1 MTADHSSSLTV
12 SSQKLIQETVQ
23 YATKKFKDKR
33 LETFIP
39 VFYGNL
45 PYEDLANYTPEDLAH
60 MAHNM
65 VQAAQNSKLPVIN
78 IYNPTKELH
87 GWDSPHTVLEIVSNQ
102 LPFLVDSVCAAL
114 QNQKH
119 TIYLLIRS
127 SFESKST
134 LYIELYDQLETVDM
148 ERLKENLTFIL
159 KDVAA
164 AVADWHPMK
173 EKITEAIQDIIR
185 DKAHFKTDEKE
196 EIECFLKWLSEGSF
210 TFLGYREYDFN
221 PGSDRVTISDK
232 LGILKTFKNSFFGA
246 TSETEEELLAYKMKR
261 EHQFLSFTKTMVKS
275 TVHRDAPLDV
285 IRLAKLDEKDNLI
298 GERQFFGLFTSDV
311 YNKSIRNIP
320 LLRRKVDLI
329 LEKAGIQMDSYEGR
343 AFVHILESF
352 PREELFQTDV
362 TLLAEMGNAILHLKE
377 RQKLAL
383 FVRSDPLGHFVS
395 CLVYVPRDR
404 YSALLRIEM
413 GDVLAQ
419 CLKGKVVSFQTQ
431 MGADLPMAR
440 VLYTIATEPR
450 LEDTILCDV
459 KSTEKTLAH
468 LSLSWEDRLKETLI
482 EQMGQRQ
489 ARLVAKVFEGAF
501 SAAYQED
508 FTPVQAARDIGY
520 VEEALKE
527 GALKIQVGQSEEDGK
542 FLLNL
547 KLFHPKKPMVLSD
560 IFPILENLGLKV
572 LTETPYEIQ
581 GASQDVPVWL
591 HHFIAY
597 PVRDLAGSLGK
608 IQPHLINCLGET
620 WVGHVENDALNQLVL
635 VAKLTTREVT
645 VLRAYSK
652 YMHQIRWNYS
662 PSAIANCLAYYPVVT
677 KLLIDLFVAQFDPEN
692 TLKSLEKEI
701 LISLEAQFDRVI
713 NSNDEG
719 ILRGFLNLIQS
730 TLRTNYFQNKL
741 YVSFKF
747 QSDFLRDLEDTKPL
761 YEVFVY
767 APWMEGIHLRGDRVA
782 RGGIRWSDR
791 REDYRREVLELM
803 KAQNIKNVVIV
814 PRGAKGGFIVKKS
827 TSAASYQ
834 DHLQEGIRCYKTLIS
849 GLLDITDNLVKGKV
863 VPPLNV
869 KRRDGDD
876 HYLVVAA
883 DKGTATFSDIA
894 NGLSQEY
901 NFWMGD
907 AFASG
912 GSQGYDHK
920 KMGITSRGA
929 WESVKRHFRELE
941 QDIETQ
947 AFTVTGVGDMAG
959 DVFGNGMLLSEQIKL
974 VAAFNHAHIF
984 LDPTPDPAKS
994 YEERKR
1000 LFHLPRSTWADY
1012 NPKVL
1017 SKGGMIFER
1026 AAKTITLTSEIQRL
1040 LDIKQETIT
1049 PNELIQIILK
1059 NPVDLLWLGGIGT
1072 FIKGQ
1077 EETNAEVGDRANDA
1091 LRINGADLGCKV
1103 VGEGANLGFTQLGR
1117 LEYAAKGG
1125 KLNRDTIDNSA
1136 GVDCSDHE
1144 VNIKILFQG
1153 VNVSFEE
1160 RNKILEKMTDEVAA
1174 LVLRDNYLQTQA
1186 ISMIE
1191 AQGYEALPAQ
1201 ERLMT
1206 VLEKEGFLSRQALL
1220 LPSSDAMERRHEEK
1234 QGLMRP
1240 EISLLLACTKL
1251 FVFKHIMASKLLDS
1265 STLKETLFSYFPKA
1279 LQEKFPE
1286 AIEKHPLR
1294 REIIAT
1300 MEANNLVNRM
1310 GLTFVTDL
1318 MKKNKVTAM
1327 EVIEAYTKV
1336 RVEAGFDKK
1345 WLGIE
1350 ALDGKVSPKLQDE
1363 KMLEIVKEVIRIF
1376 DESRRPAAN

>member
-1 MTADHSSSLTV
+1 MTADHLSSLTV
-12 SSQKLIQETVQ
+12 STKNLIQETVR
-23 YATKKFKDKR
+23 YATKKFKDKT
-33 LETFIP
+33 LQEFIP
-39 VFYGNL
+39 IFYGKL
-45 PYEDLANYTPEDLAH
+45 PYEDLAEYMPEDLAH
-60 MAHNM
+60 IAYNM
-65 VQAAQNSKLPVIN
+65 VRTAQTAPLPVIN
-78 IYNPTKELH
+78 IYNPTKESH
-87 GWDSPHTVLEIVSNQ
+87 GWDSPHTILGIVFDQ

-127 SFESKST
+127 SFENKSL
-134 LYIELYDQLETVDM
+134 LYIELYDQLETADM
-148 ERLKENLTFIL
+148 EGLRENLISIL
-159 KDVAA
+159 KDVAV
-164 AVADWHPMK
+164 AVSDWHPMK
-173 EKITEAIQDIIR
+173 EKIAESIQDITR
-185 DKAHFKTDEKE
+185 DKTHFKKDEQA

-210 TFLGYREYDFN
+210 TFLGYREYLFKPD
-221 PGSDRVTISDK
+221 SDKIKISDQ
-232 LGILKTFKNSFFGA
+232 LGILKTFKQSFFGP
-246 TSETEEELLAYKMKR
+246 TSQTEEEVLAYKMKR
-261 EHQFLSFTKTMVKS
+261 ENQFLSFTKTMVKS
-275 TVHRDAPLDV
+275 TVHRDAPLDI
-285 IRLAKLDEKDNLI
+285 IRLVKLDEKGQAI

-311 YNKSIRNIP
+311 YNKSLRNIP
-320 LLRRKVDLI
+320 LLRRKVDLA
-329 LEKAGIQMDSYEGR
+329 LEKTGVQMDSYEGR

-377 RQKLAL
+377 RQRLVL

-395 CLVYVPRDR
+395 CLVYVPKDR
-404 YSALLRIEM
+404 YSALLRIGM
-413 GDVLAQ
+413 GDVLAR

-459 KSTEKTLAH
+459 KSTEKALSY
-468 LSLSWEDRLKETLI
+468 LSLSWEDRLKETFI
-482 EQMGQRQ
+482 ERMGQRQ
-489 ARLVAKVFEGAF
+489 ARLVTKTFEGAF
-501 SAAYQED
+501 SAAYQEN
-508 FTPVQAARDIGY
+508 FTPAQAAHDIKY

-527 GALKIQVGQSEEDGK
+527 GTLKIQAVQSEEEGRL
-542 FLLNL
+542 LLNL
-547 KLFHPKKPMVLSD
+547 KLFHPKKPMILSD
-560 IFPILENLGLKV
+560 IFPILENIGFKV

-581 GASQDVPVWL
+581 GVSQEMPVWL
-591 HHFIAY
+591 HHFTAY
-597 PVRDLAGSLGK
+597 PLRALDAPLAE
-608 IQPHLINCLGET
+608 IQPHLIHCLSET
-620 WVGHVENDALNQLVL
+620 WEGRVENDALNQLVL
-635 VAKLTTREVT
+635 VANLATREVV

-652 YMHQIRWNYS
+652 YMHQLRWNYS
-662 PSAIANCLAYYPVVT
+662 SSAIASCLSYYPVVT
-677 KLLIDLFVAQFDPEN
+677 KLLIDLFVAQFDPE
-692 TLKSLEKEI
+692 KGERSLEKRILAALEI
-701 LISLEAQFDRVI
+701 QFDQVI
-713 NSNDEG
+713 NANDEA

-730 TLRTNYFQNKL
+730 TLRTNYFQNKP
-741 YVSFKF
+741 YISFKF
-747 QSDFLRDLEDTKPL
+747 QSDLLRDLEDTKPL

-791 REDYRREVLELM
+791 REDYRKEVLELM

-814 PRGAKGGFIVKKS
+814 PRGAKGGFIVKKF
-827 TSAASYQ
+827 TPDVSYQ
-834 DHLQEGIRCYKTLIS
+834 DNLQEGIRCYKTLIS

-894 NGLSQEY
+894 NELSQEY

-941 QDIETQ
+941 QDIENHP
-947 AFTVTGVGDMAG
+947 FTVTGVGDMAG
-959 DVFGNGMLLSEQIKL
+959 DVFGNGMLFSKQIKL

-984 LDPTPDPAKS
+984 LDPKPDPSKS

-1000 LFHLPRSTWADY
+1000 LFDLPRSTWGDY
-1012 NPKVL
+1012 DPKVL
-1017 SKGGMIFER
+1017 SKGGMVFER
-1026 AAKTITLTSEIQRL
+1026 AAKTVTLTPEIQKL
-1040 LDIKQETIT
+1040 LNLTQKTLT
-1049 PNELIQIILK
+1049 PNELIQLILRH
-1059 NPVDLLWLGGIGT
+1059 PVDLLWLGGIGT
-1072 FIKGQ
+1072 FVKGQ

-1091 LRINGADLGCKV
+1091 LRINGRELGCKV

-1153 VNVSFEE
+1153 VDISFGE
-1160 RNKILEKMTDEVAA
+1160 RNKILEQMTDEVAA

-1191 AQGYEALPAQ
+1191 VQGYEALPAQ
-1201 ERLMT
+1201 AHLMMI
-1206 VLEKEGFLSRQALL
+1206 LEKEGFLNRQALL
-1220 LPSSDAMERRHEEK
+1220 LSSSDAMERRHEEK
-1234 QGLMRP
+1234 QGLIRP
-1240 EISLLLACTKL
+1240 EISLLLACVKL

-1265 STLKETLFSYFPKA
+1265 PILKETLFSYFPKA

-1286 AIEKHPLR
+1286 AIENHPLK

-1310 GLTFVTDL
+1310 GLTFVTEI
-1318 MKKNKVTAM
+1318 MKQNKVTAT
-1327 EVIEAYTKV
+1327 EVIEAYIKV
-1336 RVEAGFDKK
+1336 RSERNFQHK
-1345 WLGIE
+1345 WAEIE
-1350 ALDGKVSPKLQDE
+1350 ELDGTVNPKVQEE
-1363 KMLEIVKEVIRIF
+1363 KMLKVVEEAENFVSGRLKK
-1376 DESRRPAAN
+1376 